1 MDSCASCGAAL
12 ATPLVCS
19 ACGALFAPDPAP
31 DPFAALGLEPALAV
45 DQPRLQKT
53 LIALTRKMHPDY
65 FAGEPEK
72 RALAERNTALLNA
85 AYRVVSD
92 PYRRSDWLV
101 RQLGGPDE
109 QGERQLPQAFLAEV
123 LEWNETLEQARA
135 GSGGT
140 ADQVDALESELE
152 ERRAASFQ
160 RLAALL
166 QPLPA
171 HGAPALREARRELN
185 AVRYVDRTLEEI
197 AALRAAQ
204 AG

>member
-1 MDSCASCGAAL
+1 MNSCASCGAAL

-19 ACGALFAPDPAP
+19 ACGALFAPDSPP
-31 DPFAALGLEPALAV
+31 DPFAALGLEPAFGV
-45 DQPRLQKT
+45 DQPHLQKT

-65 FAGEPEK
+65 FVGDPAQRE
-72 RALAERNTALLNA
+72 LAESNTAVLNA

-101 RQLGGPDE
+101 RHLGGPDE
-109 QGERQLPQAFLAEV
+109 QGERQLPQTFLTEV
-123 LEWNETLEQARA
+123 LEWNETLEAARA
-135 GSGGT
+135 ESGAT
-140 ADQVDALESELE
+140 ADQVDALENELE
-152 ERRAASFQ
+152 QRRTASFE

-166 QPLPA
+166 HPLPA
-171 HGAPALREARRELN
+171 RGAPALREARRELN

-197 AALRAAQ
+197 AALRAAH